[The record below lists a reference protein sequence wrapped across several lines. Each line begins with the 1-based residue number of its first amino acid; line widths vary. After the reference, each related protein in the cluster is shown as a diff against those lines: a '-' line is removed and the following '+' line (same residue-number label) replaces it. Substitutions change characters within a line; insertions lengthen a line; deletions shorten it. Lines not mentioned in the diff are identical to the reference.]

1 MGRSWC
7 RVSVQQ
13 MFIIIV
19 TVVGCIFQKWLQQS
33 LPSPSIL
40 LKLSGFVTMAE
51 VMVCDFQGR
60 VLLTWSLATM
70 L

>member
-13 MFIIIV
+13 MFVIIV
-19 TVVGCIFQKWLQQS
+19 TVVGCIFQS

-60 VLLTWSLATM
+60 VRLT
-70 L
+70 